1 MAARDEKN
9 RKRNQSGSY
18 YTYGNVAYE
27 LQPDYTPYRVR
38 EEEEERRRE
47 AARIAKEAE
56 RENKVSFA
64 KMVGVAIMLFIG
76 CIAFMGMHVM
86 VDQAEV
92 SLRREKSKLE
102 DLKYIKQ
109 EATERLGMS
118 EPQPYQVVYINVP
131 KQSYTVQHDT
141 EETTAETSL
150 VDRIL
155 DFFKKD

>member
-9 RKRNQSGSY
+9 RKRSQSGSY

-64 KMVGVAIMLFIG
+64 KMVGVVIVLYPEEFFSTLFIG
-76 CIAFMGMHVM
+76 MICSAVWSGNRKSFTNQKEIY
-86 VDQAEV
+86 
-92 SLRREKSKLE
+92 LRKRK
-102 DLKYIKQ
+102 
-109 EATERLGMS
+109 MS
-118 EPQPYQVVYINVP
+118 WI
-131 KQSYTVQHDT
+131 
-141 EETTAETSL
+141 
-150 VDRIL
+150 
-155 DFFKKD
+155 

>member
-76 CIAFMGMHVM
+76 SFQYLSI
-86 VDQAEV
+86 
-92 SLRREKSKLE
+92 LRNPL
-102 DLKYIKQ
+102 
-109 EATERLGMS
+109 
-118 EPQPYQVVYINVP
+118 
-131 KQSYTVQHDT
+131 QHT
-141 EETTAETSL
+141 QLCASGT
-150 VDRIL
+150 RIFL
-155 DFFKKD
+155 

>member
-9 RKRNQSGSY
+9 RKRSQSGSY

-64 KMVGVAIMLFIG
+64 KMVGVAIVLFIG

-102 DLKYIKQ
+102 DLKSANAIL
-109 EATERLGMS
+109 EAELTEPAGYGLHQAGGNRTAWHERTAALSGGL
-118 EPQPYQVVYINVP
+118 YQRT
-131 KQSYTVQHDT
+131 Q
-141 EETTAETSL
+141 AEL
-150 VDRIL
+150 YGAA
-155 DFFKKD
+155 

>member
-64 KMVGVAIMLFIG
+64 KMVGVAIVLFIG

-102 DLKYIKQ
+102 DLKSANAIL
-109 EATERLGMS
+109 EAELTVYGLHQAGGNRTTWHERTAALSGGL
-118 EPQPYQVVYINVP
+118 YQRT
-131 KQSYTVQHDT
+131 Q
-141 EETTAETSL
+141 AEL
-150 VDRIL
+150 YGAA
-155 DFFKKD
+155 